1 MATKRRTDHESTRE
15 PDAPA
20 VKAASADQ
28 PVSGGR
34 RDEPEKKEPAAR
46 AGAAE
51 EQAKPEAKQPEAEQ
65 AEAKP
70 PEAQQAEAKPPE
82 AQQAEAKPPEAQ
94 QAEAKPHE
102 AAAQQAR
109 APAPDRKADEL
120 ASQLE
125 EANGRH
131 LRLAADFENYKK
143 RVRQEQLDTMKYAA
157 ATVAERLLPVLDD
170 ADRALSHA
178 PEGVDENWLKG
189 VRLTFQ
195 KLEEV
200 LGSVGVERI
209 EALGAP
215 FDPKQHEAVASEETA
230 KHPEDTVV
238 AELRAGYRMHD
249 RVLRPALVKVARP
262 PA

>member
-1 MATKRRTDHESTRE
+1 VVEAASTDQPSGHTGDASTRKEQAAEKSTAAPDQDTRTRTKAEARTKTESKAGAGTGTKADAGSQGE
-15 PDAPA
+15 PGAAPEPPAPA
-20 VKAASADQ
+20 PEPPAPEAPGQTSPAA
-28 PVSGGR
+28 
-34 RDEPEKKEPAAR
+34 EAR
-46 AGAAE
+46 AG
-51 EQAKPEAKQPEAEQ
+51 Q
-65 AEAKP
+65 
-70 PEAQQAEAKPPE
+70 
-82 AQQAEAKPPEAQ
+82 
-94 QAEAKPHE
+94 
-102 AAAQQAR
+102 
-109 APAPDRKADEL
+109 L
-120 ASQLE
+120 ASRLE
-125 EANGRH
+125 EANSRH

-170 ADRALSHA
+170 ADRARSHA
-178 PEGVDENWLKG
+178 PEGIEEGWLKG

-200 LGSVGVERI
+200 LASVGVERI
-209 EALGAP
+209 EALGAQ
-215 FDPKQHEAVASEETA
+215 FDPKQHEAVGSEETA

>member
-1 MATKRRTDHESTRE
+1 MATKRRTDHESTQK

-20 VKAASADQ
+20 VEAASADQ
-28 PVSGGR
+28 PASGGSQ
-34 RDEPEKKEPAAR
+34 DDPEVKQPAAD
-46 AGAAE
+46 AGATDRKE
-51 EQAKPEAKQPEAEQ
+51 DKK
-65 AEAKP
+65 AEA
-70 PEAQQAEAKPPE
+70 QD
-82 AQQAEAKPPEAQ
+82 
-94 QAEAKPHE
+94 
-102 AAAQQAR
+102 AR
-109 APAPDRKADEL
+109 GETAPADQAPERDRRAEEL

-143 RVRQEQLDTMKYAA
+143 RIRQEQLDTMKYAA

-178 PEGVDENWLKG
+178 PEGVDESWLKG

-209 EALGAP
+209 ESLGAP

>member
-1 MATKRRTDHESTRE
+1 MATKRRTDSESTRE
-15 PDAPA
+15 PAPPA
-20 VKAASADQ
+20 VEAASADQ

-34 RDEPEKKEPAAR
+34 QEEPATKEPAAKEP
-46 AGAAE
+46 AAKADAAD

-65 AEAKP
+65 TGAKQPEVKP
-70 PEAQQAEAKPPE
+70 PEAAAEQAKTPVPE
-82 AQQAEAKPPEAQ
+82 
-94 QAEAKPHE
+94 
-102 AAAQQAR
+102 
-109 APAPDRKADEL
+109 RKANEL
-120 ASQLE
+120 ASQLD

-170 ADRALSHA
+170 ADRAISHA
-178 PEGVDENWLKG
+178 PEGVDESWLKG

>member
-1 MATKRRTDHESTRE
+1 MATKRRTDNESTRE
-15 PDAPA
+15 PAAPA
-20 VKAASADQ
+20 VEAASADQ
-28 PVSGGR
+28 PVSGGKQ
-34 RDEPEKKEPAAR
+34 DEPKTSEPAPKD
-46 AGAAE
+46 GASD
-51 EQAKPEAKQPEAEQ
+51 EQAKPEPKQPEAKGTEAG
-65 AEAKP
+65 AEK
-70 PEAQQAEAKPPE
+70 AE
-82 AQQAEAKPPEAQ
+82 
-94 QAEAKPHE
+94 
-102 AAAQQAR
+102 
-109 APAPDRKADEL
+109 APAPAPAPAPAAPAAAPGRKAYEL

-178 PEGVDENWLKG
+178 PEGVDESWLKG

-209 EALGAP
+209 EALGAV

>member
-1 MATKRRTDHESTRE
+1 MATKRRTEHDSTRE
-15 PDAPA
+15 PEAPA
-20 VKAASADQ
+20 VEAAPADQ
-28 PVSGGR
+28 PVTGGSKK
-34 RDEPEKKEPAAR
+34 EPKTKEPAAE
-46 AGAAE
+46 AGAGDQQE
-51 EQAKPEAKQPEAEQ
+51 KPEARQTETAEQ
-65 AEAKP
+65 AEAP
-70 PEAQQAEAKPPE
+70 P
-82 AQQAEAKPPEAQ
+82 
-94 QAEAKPHE
+94 
-102 AAAQQAR
+102 
-109 APAPDRKADEL
+109 PDRRTEEL

-178 PEGVDENWLKG
+178 PEGVDEGWLKG

-209 EALGAP
+209 EALGAA

>member
-1 MATKRRTDHESTRE
+1 MATKRRTEHDSTRE

-20 VKAASADQ
+20 VEAASADD
-28 PVSGGR
+28 PVSGDNH
-34 RDEPEKKEPAAR
+34 DEPTVKDSAPE
-46 AGAAE
+46 AGKSD
-51 EQAKPEAKQPEAEQ
+51 EQEQPKAKPEQ
-65 AEAKP
+65 AEPAS
-70 PEAQQAEAKPPE
+70 
-82 AQQAEAKPPEAQ
+82 
-94 QAEAKPHE
+94 
-102 AAAQQAR
+102 
-109 APAPDRKADEL
+109 APDRRAEEL
-120 ASQLE
+120 ATQLE
-125 EANGRH
+125 EANSRH

-143 RVRQEQLDTMKYAA
+143 RIRQEQLDTMKYAA

-178 PEGVDENWLKG
+178 PEAVDENWLKG

>member
-1 MATKRRTDHESTRE
+1 MATKRRTEHDSTRK

-20 VKAASADQ
+20 VEAAAADD
-28 PVSGGR
+28 PMTGGSKH
-34 RDEPEKKEPAAR
+34 EPKTREPAAENGGR
-46 AGAAE
+46 D
-51 EQAKPEAKQPEAEQ
+51 EQGKPEVQKPEAKQAEAAEKAEAEK
-65 AEAKP
+65 ATP
-70 PEAQQAEAKPPE
+70 
-82 AQQAEAKPPEAQ
+82 
-94 QAEAKPHE
+94 
-102 AAAQQAR
+102 
-109 APAPDRKADEL
+109 PAPDRRAEQL

-143 RVRQEQLDTMKYAA
+143 RIRQEQLDTMKYAA

-170 ADRALSHA
+170 ADRAISHA
-178 PEGVDENWLKG
+178 PEGVDESWLKG

>member
-1 MATKRRTDHESTRE
+1 MATKRRTDHDASRQPRRPDAPSVAAAADDQSTSGSSGSERKPDEGRPQGQPDERASGERKSEETASRPAPTETRE
-15 PDAPA
+15 P
-20 VKAASADQ
+20 
-28 PVSGGR
+28 
-34 RDEPEKKEPAAR
+34 E
-46 AGAAE
+46 
-51 EQAKPEAKQPEAEQ
+51 
-65 AEAKP
+65 
-70 PEAQQAEAKPPE
+70 
-82 AQQAEAKPPEAQ
+82 
-94 QAEAKPHE
+94 
-102 AAAQQAR
+102 
-109 APAPDRKADEL
+109 PDRRVEEL
-120 ASQLE
+120 SSQLE

-143 RVRQEQLDTMKYAA
+143 RVRQEQVDTMRYAA

-170 ADRALSHA
+170 ASLALSHA
-178 PEGVDENWLKG
+178 PEGVDEGWLKG

-200 LGSVGVERI
+200 LGTVGVERI
-209 EALGAP
+209 ESLGVR
-215 FDPKQHEAVASEETA
+215 FDPKQHEAVGSEETT

>member
-1 MATKRRTDHESTRE
+1 MATKRRTDHDSTPK

-20 VKAASADQ
+20 VEAAAAGE
-28 PVSGGR
+28 PVSGGQ
-34 RDEPEKKEPAAR
+34 DEATPKEPAAV
-46 AGAAE
+46 AGE
-51 EQAKPEAKQPEAEQ
+51 NGKPETEQAD
-65 AEAKP
+65 P
-70 PEAQQAEAKPPE
+70 P
-82 AQQAEAKPPEAQ
+82 
-94 QAEAKPHE
+94 
-102 AAAQQAR
+102 AA
-109 APAPDRKADEL
+109 DRRSEEL

-125 EANGRH
+125 EANSRH
-131 LRLAADFENYKK
+131 LRMAADFENYKK
-143 RVRQEQLDTMKYAA
+143 RIRQEQLDTMKYAA

-178 PEGVDENWLKG
+178 PEGIDESWLKG

>member
-1 MATKRRTDHESTRE
+1 MATKRRTDHDSTPGPETPAVEAVAADQPASGGTSDESTRGE
-15 PDAPA
+15 
-20 VKAASADQ
+20 ST
-28 PVSGGR
+28 R
-34 RDEPEKKEPAAR
+34 KEPAAEAGPSGGNPSDENKKKKAD
-46 AGAAE
+46 AGADQAE
-51 EQAKPEAKQPEAEQ
+51 TADRRAEQ
-65 AEAKP
+65 
-70 PEAQQAEAKPPE
+70 
-82 AQQAEAKPPEAQ
+82 
-94 QAEAKPHE
+94 
-102 AAAQQAR
+102 
-109 APAPDRKADEL
+109 L

-143 RVRQEQLDTMKYAA
+143 RIRQEQVDTMKYAA

-170 ADRALSHA
+170 ADLALSHA
-178 PEGVDENWLKG
+178 PEGVDESWLKG

-209 EALGAP
+209 EALGSP
-215 FDPKQHEAVASEETA
+215 FDPKQHEAVGSEETS